1 MMISDI
7 LKKINKESFYFR
19 TLPSHLLELMRVY
32 FRLSIEGTE
41 YIPKKGGVLIT
52 PNHSGFAGI
61 DALLLNYVIVN
72 EAKRY
77 PRVLTHKFW
86 FQTEL
91 TSMAFQK
98 MGFFEA
104 SYENGKN
111 FLTKKNSVVLFPEGE
126 KGNFKPSQK
135 MYQLQEFKRGFVRM
149 AIETNSPIIP
159 ALIIGAE
166 ESNLTLSQFKAK
178 KLFDGLT
185 LPLPLNIV
193 PLPAKWK
200 IKFLEPIYLPYDSS
214 ALENNELIH
223 EIAEDIQELMQKKLN
238 EELKKRGS
246 VYF

>member
-1 MMISDI
+1 MISEL
-7 LKKINKESFYFR
+7 LKKINNESFYFK
-19 TLPSHLLELMRVY
+19 TLPTHFLELLKMY
-32 FRLSIEGTE
+32 FRLTIEGAE
-41 YIPKKGGVLIT
+41 FIPKKGGVLIA
-52 PNHSGFAGI
+52 PNHSGFSGI
-61 DALLLNYVIVN
+61 DALLLHYAIVS

-86 FQTEL
+86 FSTQL

-104 SYENGKN
+104 TYENGKN
-111 FLTKKNSVVLFPEGE
+111 FLTKKNTVVLFPEGE

-166 ESNLTLSQFKAK
+166 ESNLTISQIKTKKIFK
-178 KLFDGLT
+178 GLT
-185 LPLPLNIV
+185 IPLPLNLV

-200 IKFLEPIYLPYDSS
+200 IKFLEPIYLPYDST

-223 EIAEDIQELMQKKLN
+223 EITSDIQELMQKKLN